1 MRPGSGL
8 GDGAWV
14 LSIDWWCAGESIR
27 PIALGYESRT
37 SARGWGPPGGPRQPR
52 HTHQPGDAAGGCPS
66 PPKVCVLRC
75 SLGQSEERGYKSNRC
90 GGGRQRTSRR
100 RPTEPS
106 KARVVQIQPL
116 EEAAAT
122 APWHRQA
129 GPGGAPFWIN
139 QSDEQ
144 ISSRP
149 QILRFGEGAV
159 VSVAGGAPM
168 LPIPSTAPSCAP
180 CRHVVHLTG
189 WSRPDRS
196 DLVEAGRLVWDFWSS
211 IDDRFRQTLP
221 RSIIT
226 RRRFCVRRVPP
237 HQIHPDTHT
246 CLSPQSRPIN
256 TRSTIIDR
264 IDSHA
269 HTIDRRPRWIE
280 REAPTQLTLL
290 NPHPTHT
297 GGAPARAEQRPWRGG
312 TRPTRPPPS

>member
-1 MRPGSGL
+1 MNREQVHADGGRPEGPGS
-8 GDGAWV
+8 
-14 LSIDWWCAGESIR
+14 
-27 PIALGYESRT
+27 
-37 SARGWGPPGGPRQPR
+37 RGTHTNPEMQPGGVR
-52 HTHQPGDAAGGCPS
+52 HHLR
-66 PPKVCVLRC
+66 CVLRC

-106 KARVVQIQPL
+106 KARVVQSQPL

-129 GPGGAPFWIN
+129 GQGGPPFWIN
-139 QSDEQ
+139 PSVQT
-144 ISSRP
+144 SRSAADRGP

-159 VSVAGGAPM
+159 VSVAGGAPI

-237 HQIHPDTHT
+237 HQIHPNTHT

-280 REAPTQLTLL
+280 REALT
-290 NPHPTHT
+290 
-297 GGAPARAEQRPWRGG
+297 
-312 TRPTRPPPS
+312 